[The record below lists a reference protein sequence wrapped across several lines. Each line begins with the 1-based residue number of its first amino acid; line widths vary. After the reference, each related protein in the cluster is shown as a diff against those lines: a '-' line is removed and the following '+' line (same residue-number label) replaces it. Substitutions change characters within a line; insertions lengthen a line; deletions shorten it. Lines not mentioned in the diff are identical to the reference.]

1 MVKREKRRYLILK
14 IETELQIDKKLMQ
27 NVIQDSILRF
37 FGEYGAS
44 KADLMVLKILE
55 DKKKVVIRCSHIMIE
70 KVRASIASIT
80 SINGKLATFHVENIS
95 GTLKSLYK
103 K

>member
-80 SINGKLATFHVENIS
+80 SINGKPATFHVENIS